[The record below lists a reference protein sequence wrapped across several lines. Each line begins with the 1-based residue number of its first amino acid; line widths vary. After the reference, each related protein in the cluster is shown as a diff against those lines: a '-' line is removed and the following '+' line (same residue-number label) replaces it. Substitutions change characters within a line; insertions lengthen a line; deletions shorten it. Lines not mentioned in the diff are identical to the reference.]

1 VQGVAGQQY
10 VVIPKRAV
18 SDEHGSR
25 RAASPMTVI
34 PNRIGNSGAS
44 ASTRR
49 SSMPANEAARLDAL
63 RRYRILDTDPEGA
76 FDDLTLLAS
85 QICGAPIAL
94 ITLIDENR
102 QWIKSRVGVTIRET
116 ARSVAFC
123 AHTIEQREIFVIP
136 DAREDVRFQEN
147 PFVRNEPHIRFYA
160 GAPLVTPEGHALG
173 SLCVLDTV
181 ARTLTESQTW
191 ALDALR
197 RQAQAQLEL
206 RRNLGDLERSLA
218 ERDRAEAEQ
227 AALVRELRE
236 SLDHVNMLSSLIPYC
251 STCELN
257 MVIPAD
263 PAAIPRVS
271 EGVQQLLATKQWPEE
286 EIAKVE
292 LALQEALANAIR
304 HGCKGDPTKQVQC
317 VLTCNANQ
325 EIVIVVRDPGPG
337 FDPSAVPDPLAGDNI
352 FKASGRG
359 VFLINQLM
367 DEVAFSDGGR
377 EVQMRKSR

>member
-1 VQGVAGQQY
+1 
-10 VVIPKRAV
+10 
-18 SDEHGSR
+18 
-25 RAASPMTVI
+25 
-34 PNRIGNSGAS
+34 
-44 ASTRR
+44 
-49 SSMPANEAARLDAL
+49 MPANEPARLDAL
-63 RRYRILDTDPEGA
+63 SRYRILDTEPEGA

-102 QWIKSRVGVTIRET
+102 QWIKSRVGVTISET

-123 AHTIEQREIFVIP
+123 AHTIEQREIFVSP

-160 GAPLVTPEGHALG
+160 GAPLVTPDGHALC

-218 ERDRAEAEQ
+218 ARDRAEAEQ

-236 SLDHVNMLSSLIPYC
+236 SLDHVNMLSSLIP
-251 STCELN
+251 
-257 MVIPAD
+257 
-263 PAAIPRVS
+263 
-271 EGVQQLLATKQWPEE
+271 
-286 EIAKVE
+286 
-292 LALQEALANAIR
+292 
-304 HGCKGDPTKQVQC
+304 
-317 VLTCNANQ
+317 
-325 EIVIVVRDPGPG
+325 
-337 FDPSAVPDPLAGDNI
+337 F
-352 FKASGRG
+352 
-359 VFLINQLM
+359 
-367 DEVAFSDGGR
+367 
-377 EVQMRKSR
+377 

>member
-1 VQGVAGQQY
+1 
-10 VVIPKRAV
+10 
-18 SDEHGSR
+18 
-25 RAASPMTVI
+25 
-34 PNRIGNSGAS
+34 
-44 ASTRR
+44 
-49 SSMPANEAARLDAL
+49 MPTTNEPARLDAL
-63 RRYRILDTDPEGA
+63 KRYRILDTDPERA

-85 QICGAPIAL
+85 QICGTPIAL

-102 QWIKSRVGVTIRET
+102 QWIKSRVGVTVTET

-123 AHTIEQREIFVIP
+123 AHTIQQRDIFIVP
-136 DAREDVRFQEN
+136 DALQDVRFQEN

-160 GAPLVTPEGHALG
+160 GAPLVTPDGHALG

-181 ARTLTESQTW
+181 ARTLTEAQTW

-206 RRNLGDLERSLA
+206 RRNLIELERSLA

-227 AALVRELRE
+227 AALIRELRE
-236 SLDHVNMLSSLIPYC
+236 SLDHVNTLSSLIPFC

-263 PAAIPRVS
+263 PVAIPRVA
-271 EGVQQLLATKQWPEE
+271 EGVQQLLKSKHWPEE

-292 LALQEALANAIR
+292 LALQEALANAVR
-304 HGCKGDPTKQVQC
+304 HGCKGDPSKHVQC
-317 VLTCNANQ
+317 VLTCDANQ

-337 FDPSAVPDPLAGDNI
+337 FDPAAVPDPLSGENV
-352 FKASGRG
+352 FKSSGRG

-367 DEVAFSDGGR
+367 DEVAFKDGGR

>member
-1 VQGVAGQQY
+1 
-10 VVIPKRAV
+10 
-18 SDEHGSR
+18 
-25 RAASPMTVI
+25 
-34 PNRIGNSGAS
+34 
-44 ASTRR
+44 
-49 SSMPANEAARLDAL
+49 MPANEPARLDAL
-63 RRYRILDTDPEGA
+63 RRYRILDTDPERA

-85 QICGAPIAL
+85 QICGTPIAL
-94 ITLIDENR
+94 ITLIDESR
-102 QWIKSRVGVTIRET
+102 QWIKSRVGITVIET

-123 AHTIEQREIFVIP
+123 AHTIDQRDIFVVP

-147 PFVRNEPHIRFYA
+147 PFVRNPPHIRFYA

-173 SLCVLDTV
+173 ALCVLDTV
-181 ARTLTESQTW
+181 ARTLSEAQTW

-206 RRNLGDLERSLA
+206 RRNLADLERSLA

-227 AALVRELRE
+227 AALLGELRE
-236 SLDHVNMLSSLIPYC
+236 SLDHVNTLSGLIPFC

-263 PAAIPRVS
+263 PSAIPRVS
-271 EGVQQLLATKQWPEE
+271 EGVQHLLATKHWPEA

-292 LALQEALANAIR
+292 LALQEALSNAVR
-304 HGCKGDPTKQVQC
+304 HGCQGDPSKHIQC
-317 VLTCNANQ
+317 VLTFNTDQ
-325 EIVIVVRDPGPG
+325 EIVIVVRDPGSG
-337 FDPSAVPDPLAGDNI
+337 FNPAAVADPLAGDNV
-352 FKASGRG
+352 FKTSGRG

-367 DEVAFSDGGR
+367 DEVAFRDGGR

>member
-1 VQGVAGQQY
+1 M
-10 VVIPKRAV
+10 
-18 SDEHGSR
+18 H
-25 RAASPMTVI
+25 
-34 PNRIGNSGAS
+34 
-44 ASTRR
+44 
-49 SSMPANEAARLDAL
+49 ANEPARLDAL
-63 RRYRILDTDPEGA
+63 RRYRILDTDPEQA

-85 QICGAPIAL
+85 QICGTPIAL

-102 QWIKSRVGVTIRET
+102 QWIKSRVGVTLIET

-123 AHTIEQREIFVIP
+123 AHTIDQRDIFVVP
-136 DAREDVRFQEN
+136 DAREDARFQEN

-173 SLCVLDTV
+173 TLCVLDKV
-181 ARTLTESQTW
+181 ARTLSESATW

-206 RRNLGDLERSLA
+206 RRNLADLERSLA

-227 AALVRELRE
+227 ATLVRELRE
-236 SLDHVNMLSSLIPYC
+236 SLDHVNTLSGLIPFC

-263 PAAIPRVS
+263 PSAIPRVS
-271 EGVQQLLATKQWPEE
+271 EGVRHLLTAKHWPDE
-286 EIAKVE
+286 EIAKIE
-292 LALQEALANAIR
+292 LALVEALANAVR
-304 HGCKGDPTKQVQC
+304 HGCKGDPTKHVQC
-317 VLTCNANQ
+317 VVTCDANQ
-325 EIVIVVRDPGPG
+325 EVVIVVRDPGSG
-337 FDPSAVPDPLAGDNI
+337 FDPATVPDPLAGSNV

-367 DEVAFSDGGR
+367 DEVAFRDGGR
-377 EVQMRKSR
+377 EVQMRKSRGTSLLS